1 MNNTVLAPRLYT
13 RAASRPFRAHRDN
26 DNRAREI
33 IPYANF
39 GWTKDLMIKLRTNGQ
54 ENL

>member
-13 RAASRPFRAHRDN
+13 PAASRPFQAHRDN

-33 IPYANF
+33 IPYTNF
-39 GWTKDLMIKLRTNGQ
+39 GWTKDLMIKLRPNEQ
-54 ENL
+54 KNL